1 MISVRF
7 GELDNHWQKVF
18 GLGWQSFCEGNLPIA
33 AIIVDDAGNILSE
46 GRNHYI
52 TSKRFPN
59 CKVDHAETACIQQ
72 LDIVKYPDL
81 QSYTLYTSMEPCPMC
96 IGTIIMSNLKLVRV
110 AAHDAWAGASDICM
124 KNSYAQKKS
133 VIVEFADDILAN
145 IQIAMQGCVEL
156 SYNGAE
162 SEVYKSFMEMYP
174 TGAAAA
180 YKLYNDKT
188 AKALVDKKAPISE
201 VFDTVAS
208 IVESI

>member
-1 MISVRF
+1 MKFS
-7 GELDNHWQKVF
+7 ELDKHWQKVF
-18 GLGWQSFCEGNLPIA
+18 ELGWKSFCEGNLPIA

-46 GRNHYI
+46 GRNHYVS
-52 TSKRFPN
+52 SKRFPN

-72 LDIVKYPDL
+72 LDIVKHPDL

-96 IGTIIMSNLKLVRV
+96 IGTIIMSNLKRVKV

-145 IQIAMQGCVEL
+145 IQIALQGCVEL
-156 SYNGAE
+156 KYNGTG

-174 TGAAAA
+174 VGAAAA
-180 YKLYNDKT
+180 YKLYTDKL
-188 AKALVDKKAPISE
+188 AEELVKKQAPVSE
-201 VFDTVAS
+201 AFDAAAT
-208 IVESI
+208 IVETIHD